1 MTSVFRSEKKA
12 KLIIINILHVI
23 YSEKRSEDTVGL
35 FGPRKIMVT
44 LEKYDYKP
52 GDTIKGTVTLQLKK
66 PMNAR
71 KLDVGLIGRKI
82 QQQSGI
88 RVGMPSGSH
97 TSGYHKTTE
106 YSTIYDFRIPLA
118 GEQEYLE
125 GSYPF
130 EIKIPPTILQGEITS
145 DGGIGAAVNMLRAL
159 GGVSSRIEWM
169 VIARLD
175 VPLKLD
181 VSASQKIVLS

>member
-1 MTSVFRSEKKA
+1 MGV
-12 KLIIINILHVI
+12 
-23 YSEKRSEDTVGL
+23 
-35 FGPRKIMVT
+35 FGPQKIVLT

-52 GDTIKGTVTLQLKK
+52 GDTIKGTVKLQLKK
-66 PMNAR
+66 SLNAL
-71 KLDVGLIGRKI
+71 KLDVGLIGRRI

-88 RVGMPSGSH
+88 RVGMHSGSH

-106 YSTIYDFRIPLA
+106 YSTIYDFRILLG

-125 GSYPF
+125 GAFPF
-130 EIKIPPTILQGEITS
+130 EIKIPTTILQGEITPE
-145 DGGIGAAVNMLRAL
+145 GGVGAAVNLLKAL

-169 VIARLD
+169 VVARLD